1 MRRFALILGLL
12 ASAARGLAAQAA
24 AEPEHHVSFSDGT
37 EDFEFGFGFTSRG
50 VGDILARGRH
60 IDYSSGSLTAF
71 ARLTHIYER
80 YSG

>member
-1 MRRFALILGLL
+1 
-12 ASAARGLAAQAA
+12 
-24 AEPEHHVSFSDGT
+24 VSFSDGA